1 MNIKEEL
8 LDLIVYQT
16 AVDKELILSKETWED
31 MGIDS
36 LDALEIMLSVSDK
49 FNIVIG
55 EEDEDNL
62 LNFEQLLAYIE
73 LKIR

>member
-1 MNIKEEL
+1 MNIKQEL

-16 AVDKELILSKETWED
+16 AVDKDLILTKDSWED

-55 EEDEDNL
+55 VWTFN
-62 LNFEQLLAYIE
+62 YCCC
-73 LKIR
+73 IRCLYY